1 MRVLNGSDEHVPDLE
16 GLEVRPGDRLLAC
29 SDGLCGLVTDEA
41 IGSVLTAD
49 LSREEAVSRLVAL
62 AHAAGGYDNITL
74 IVADVEEDGPL
85 GVTQTLGAAA
95 AVARI
100 ATNEN
105 TAPIPGPLAPES
117 DALESE
123 DRAMTEKERYA
134 LQGRRRWSTR
144 LVVALAV
151 LLPLLAIAG
160 GGALWYQYT
169 QAQYYVGA
177 NDGSVAVY
185 QGVPDTILGV
195 SLSSV
200 VETDTTQIADLP
212 EYYAD
217 KVEANIRVDSL
228 DAAQTTL
235 DELRQ
240 KAAQCIAERE
250 TTSDSASPS
259 ATPRL
264 TDSPSASPSAS
275 GSADPS
281 ASASMTPSSTQPSA
295 EPSGTSC

>member
-1 MRVLNGSDEHVPDLE
+1 
-16 GLEVRPGDRLLAC
+16 
-29 SDGLCGLVTDEA
+29 
-41 IGSVLTAD
+41 
-49 LSREEAVSRLVAL
+49 
-62 AHAAGGYDNITL
+62 
-74 IVADVEEDGPL
+74 
-85 GVTQTLGAAA
+85 
-95 AVARI
+95 
-100 ATNEN
+100 
-105 TAPIPGPLAPES
+105 
-117 DALESE
+117 
-123 DRAMTEKERYA
+123 MTEKERYA